1 MGGSVLPLGFLQVGR
16 DAVVRELGSGR
27 NLAQRLS
34 EMGIVRGTR
43 LSIIKN
49 DMGGPLII
57 SVGDGRLAIG
67 RGMALKILVE
77 EASKA

>member
-16 DAVVRELGSGR
+16 DAVVKDLDSGKSLR
-27 NLAQRLS
+27 QRLS

-43 LSIIKN
+43 IRIIKN

-77 EASKA
+77 EASAI